1 MLRVLWEVALSKM
14 LKEDREALTA
24 GLNFHFNFDDLKS
37 TIEKMRANATSEQRR
52 IRLPFGEINIR
63 EHFDKIVS
71 WVQKF
76 IAIGDTIVTYDPG
89 HAALPWAALRFILQ
103 VRQIVPLRSAAR
115 GEL

>member
-1 MLRVLWEVALSKM
+1 MRRGLWEIALSRM

-24 GLNFHFNFDDLKS
+24 GLNLHFNFDDLKS
-37 TIEKMRANATSEQRR
+37 TIEKIQGNATSERQRV
-52 IRLPFGEINIR
+52 RLPFGEINIR
-63 EHFDKIVS
+63 EHFDKLVS

-103 VRQIVPLRSAAR
+103 VW
-115 GEL
+115 